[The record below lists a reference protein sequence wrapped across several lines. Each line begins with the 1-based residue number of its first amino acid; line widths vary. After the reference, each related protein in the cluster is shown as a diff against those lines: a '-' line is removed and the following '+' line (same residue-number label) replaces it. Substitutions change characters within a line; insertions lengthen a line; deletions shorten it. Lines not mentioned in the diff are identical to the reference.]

1 MYKYYFDIAF
11 MECKSTVTCLM
22 YWNGVCQY
30 KSFVWGGLMKFRFEV
45 CSVEIA
51 FCSVCE
57 CFCSNLISLCN

>member
-30 KSFVWGGLMKFRFEV
+30 KCFVWGGLMKFRFEV
-45 CSVEIA
+45 CSHSWDSI
-51 FCSVCE
+51 
-57 CFCSNLISLCN
+57 L